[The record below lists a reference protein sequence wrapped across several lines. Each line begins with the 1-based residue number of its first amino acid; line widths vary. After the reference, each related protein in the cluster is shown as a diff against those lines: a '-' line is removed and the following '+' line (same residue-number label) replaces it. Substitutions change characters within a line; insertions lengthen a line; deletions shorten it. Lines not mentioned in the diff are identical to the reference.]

1 MVPGLARA
9 MERITIFAFHEKF
22 LVLQLAQGI
31 IIQVS
36 PSLVKRRKTHFHALP
51 CGASIILGNNGS
63 IWISATMNEDTEQTG
78 GYEQDLEVWSLTNW
92 RL

>member
-1 MVPGLARA
+1 MFFENLQ
-9 MERITIFAFHEKF
+9 MIYNFSLSWKISC
-22 LVLQLAQGI
+22 LQLAQGT

-63 IWISATMNEDTEQTG
+63 IWISATMNEETEQTG
-78 GYEQDLEVWSLTNW
+78 GYEQDLEV
-92 RL
+92 